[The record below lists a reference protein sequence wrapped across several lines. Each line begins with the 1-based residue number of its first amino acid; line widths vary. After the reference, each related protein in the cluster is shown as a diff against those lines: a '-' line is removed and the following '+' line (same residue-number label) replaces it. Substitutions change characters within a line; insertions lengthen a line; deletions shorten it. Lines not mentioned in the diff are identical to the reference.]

1 MFYKSYFLLFL
12 AILGA
17 PGFASAQQVI
27 ALWGESEPPYY
38 KPHDVQEYQDDC
50 WLAVCAY
57 QVTHPTLT
65 LYPPEG
71 DASGAAVVILP
82 GGGYEVEA
90 VYHEGY
96 EIAEALS
103 RQGTFAAVL
112 KYRLPSPVTSTQPEQ
127 VPSSDVRQA
136 LSLLRE
142 RQAEFGFQAERFGV
156 LGFSAGG
163 HLAAQVS
170 VHPHEQSALNPDFSV
185 LIYGVSQ
192 LNEENRAW
200 LEKTLYHRAMTPQEV
215 AYQTL
220 LDHVGPATPPAFLV
234 HAWDDETCHYSE
246 STRYAEALARHGV
259 DNELHLFARGGH
271 GFGPGRSEDGTDQWL
286 TLAGQWLRR
295 LGTNSPD

>member
-127 VPSSDVRQA
+127 VDRK
-136 LSLLRE
+136 
-142 RQAEFGFQAERFGV
+142 
-156 LGFSAGG
+156 
-163 HLAAQVS
+163 S
-170 VHPHEQSALNPDFSV
+170 VV
-185 LIYGVSQ
+185 
-192 LNEENRAW
+192 
-200 LEKTLYHRAMTPQEV
+200 
-215 AYQTL
+215 
-220 LDHVGPATPPAFLV
+220 
-234 HAWDDETCHYSE
+234 
-246 STRYAEALARHGV
+246 
-259 DNELHLFARGGH
+259 
-271 GFGPGRSEDGTDQWL
+271 
-286 TLAGQWLRR
+286 
-295 LGTNSPD
+295 